1 MTRAAPRRQQH
12 PTPAPDVVATDQA
25 PSLAVGDC
33 DPCFIRV
40 PSRYAGD
47 APFSHPGL
55 RRDSGCIYPTDAQGD
70 AHSLVSI
77 VTSAGACCRHPRR
90 EAESPVFIIVA
101 LCVLVRARSRGSPTA
116 NGTFLICTC
125 RDSRFVL
132 ESSVRPTHAR
142 PPLRGRFPLRPV
154 PARRLLSPPHPATH
168 THKLGTICS
177 RRESRGRHSLGAPW
191 AMRKLAHSG
200 RGEGA
205 PEGLP
210 GKPVLTTRSF
220 WHPLGFCTPP
230 GFGPVPQGPPP
241 GCLWG
246 VGPRLTHPPRKG
258 TRANSLLP
266 RPRRAQ

>member
-101 LCVLVRARSRGSPTA
+101 LCVLVRARSRGGPTA

-132 ESSVRPTHAR
+132 ESSVRPTNVQRRAA
-142 PPLRGRFPLRPV
+142 
-154 PARRLLSPPHPATH
+154 PAAGPFSSPSGPCLSPPLA
-168 THKLGTICS
+168 
-177 RRESRGRHSLGAPW
+177 AP
-191 AMRKLAHSG
+191 
-200 RGEGA
+200 
-205 PEGLP
+205 
-210 GKPVLTTRSF
+210 
-220 WHPLGFCTPP
+220 
-230 GFGPVPQGPPP
+230 
-241 GCLWG
+241 
-246 VGPRLTHPPRKG
+246 
-258 TRANSLLP
+258 P
-266 RPRRAQ
+266 RPRTGTHGTFHCPHLCLFRNCRRRCPAPGSLFPLPLCGSIAPLFLSLNNSPMYG

>member
-1 MTRAAPRRQQH
+1 MTRAAPRCQQH
-12 PTPAPDVVATDQA
+12 PTPAPDVVTTDQA
-25 PSLAVGDC
+25 LSLAVGDC

-55 RRDSGCIYPTDAQGD
+55 RQDLGCIYPTDAQGD

-142 PPLRGRFPLRPV
+142 PPLRDRFPLRPV
-154 PARRLLSPPHPATH
+154 PARRLLSPPHPARGPAPTGRF
-168 THKLGTICS
+168 TVRICAFS
-177 RRESRGRHSLGAPW
+177 VTAAVGVLRQVASSLCPSVGR
-191 AMRKLAHSG
+191 
-200 RGEGA
+200 
-205 PEGLP
+205 
-210 GKPVLTTRSF
+210 
-220 WHPLGFCTPP
+220 
-230 GFGPVPQGPPP
+230 
-241 GCLWG
+241 
-246 VGPRLTHPPRKG
+246 
-258 TRANSLLP
+258 
-266 RPRRAQ
+266 